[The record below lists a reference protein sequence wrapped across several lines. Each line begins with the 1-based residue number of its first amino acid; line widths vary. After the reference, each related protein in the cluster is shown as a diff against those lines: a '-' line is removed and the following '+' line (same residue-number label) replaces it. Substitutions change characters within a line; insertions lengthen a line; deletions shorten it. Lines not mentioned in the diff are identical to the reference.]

1 MTVLLAMV
9 FAAALSA
16 GNAEFDRTASEGA
29 AKIAMA
35 RFGKSL
41 AENGAAAGVLKDAM
55 LADPGRFAKK
65 SAAEA
70 ECLPI
75 YVKSAEDAYAAEMS
89 DVARRLSL
97 PDDFRVEL
105 SERDRKGV
113 EERFRRAFDEE
124 RSEAVAAQAK
134 GIVAATRPGE
144 EEFESKDEDTLRRE
158 MAERISKGQKT
169 PVFEENLSYISEKM
183 VDPVIAAAKAE
194 RKRQNEYLVRVRS
207 DAVVPS
213 KLAADIE
220 SRLRAN
226 VEERAKKADAA
237 NAWGVFPSVL
247 SQGVPAAVERRIL
260 DRLVS
265 RIDEVRLDVTTEEVS
280 KTVAADPAAHAKAS
294 ESEKLFVVAYS
305 AKALSEAMELALSEV
320 SGQDREEL
328 RGFLSARLQSAAV
341 TKAVERL
348 VRKEVMP
355 KWREARAEAARKLA
369 ETTWPT
375 LCDRTWYPPAEL
387 ADETAARSDYSQAVR
402 DWREVKGM
410 ESLAA
415 ADGGRPVMEEAEAK
429 ADERVAAAFDL
440 ARSAIAAQN
449 EIVESSHAGVLAE
462 SRARK
467 DSFWRRTPDLKAIAA
482 MLTAATE
489 DKWAER
495 RIATLWS
502 DGELPA
508 NADEQHAG
516 LFPSVRRKIE
526 LMARMILEEMNE
538 PVEQKPEEPPPE
550 EETQDDS
557 TSDEQPPEVPA
568 FTISVSKN
576 GDKVEAKL
584 LKGKTPV
591 VDKSVDAKLQPF
603 ESVMRE
609 ISTTLGRDLLN
620 LR

>member
-1 MTVLLAMV
+1 MTVLSAIM

-16 GNAEFDRTASEGA
+16 GNAEFDRAASEGA

-55 LADPGRFAKK
+55 LADPGRFAAK

-70 ECLPI
+70 ECLSI
-75 YVKSAEDAYAAEMS
+75 YVKSAEGAYAAEMS

-113 EERFRRAFDEE
+113 EARFRRAFEEE
-124 RSEAVAAQAK
+124 RREAVAEQSR

-144 EEFESKDEDTLRRE
+144 AEFESKDEATLRRE
-158 MAERISKGQKT
+158 MAERIAKGQKT
-169 PVFEENLSYISEKM
+169 PVFEENLAYISEKM

-194 RKRQNEYLVRVRS
+194 RKRQGDYLMRVRS

-237 NAWGVFPSVL
+237 NAWSVFPSVL
-247 SQGVPAAVERRIL
+247 SQGLPDAVERRVV

-265 RIDEVRLDVTTEEVS
+265 RIDEVRLDVTTDEVA
-280 KTVAADPAAHAKAS
+280 KTIAGDPAAHAKAS
-294 ESEKLFVVAYS
+294 ESEKLFTVAYS
-305 AKALSEAMELALSEV
+305 AKVLSEAMERALSEV
-320 SGQDREEL
+320 SGPDREEL
-328 RGFLSARLQSAAV
+328 RGFLSARLQSGAV

-348 VRKEVMP
+348 VRREVMP
-355 KWREARAEAARKLA
+355 KWREARAEAAKKLA

-387 ADETAARSDYSQAVR
+387 ADETAARSDYPQAVK
-402 DWREVKGM
+402 DWRGVKGM

-415 ADGGRPVMEEAEAK
+415 ADGGRPVMEEAAAK

-440 ARSAIAAQN
+440 ARNAIAAQN

-467 DSFWRRTPDLKAIAA
+467 DSFWRKTPDVKAIAA
-482 MLTAATE
+482 MLTEATE
-489 DKWAER
+489 TKWAER
-495 RIATLWS
+495 RIATLWPA
-502 DGELPA
+502 GELPS
-508 NADEQHAG
+508 NADEQHVE

-526 LMARMILEEMNE
+526 LMARTILEEMNE
-538 PVEQKPEEPPPE
+538 PVEKKPEEPPPE
-550 EETQDDS
+550 EETKDDS
-557 TSDEQPPEVPA
+557 TSEEPPPEVPM
-568 FTISVSKN
+568 FTISVSKS
-576 GDKVEAKL
+576 GDRVEAKL

-603 ESVMRE
+603 ESAMRE